1 MLNKD
6 SCFIA
11 TPPITVLSWLLH
23 SYTINFYQKVLK
35 DIKDAAENGDL
46 SVEAYNDE
54 TILNLLIKDGFTI
67 EGTHL
72 KDTVKVKW

>member
-1 MLNKD
+1 MT
-6 SCFIA
+6 IA
-11 TPPITVLSWLLH
+11 ENMRQVAFK
-23 SYTINFYQKVLK
+23 NRDVKEAYQKV
-35 DIKDAAENGDL
+35 IKNIKEAAENRDL

>member
-1 MLNKD
+1 MTIAENMRQVAFKNKD
-6 SCFIA
+6 VKDA
-11 TPPITVLSWLLH
+11 
-23 SYTINFYQKVLK
+23 YQKVLK